1 MAIDSDYVQSMA
13 TQLAQYEIQG
23 QLAKANRNQEAYKAQ
38 LNALSSLDTA
48 LKSFKSAAS
57 GLKLAGSS
65 MLVNSASYSQD
76 GYATATVGS
85 KAVAGSYD
93 FFVQQLASKSQLA
106 LQGLQDGDLGSGSLS
121 IGQGSDTFSVDLG
134 AVTTLDELAAAIN
147 GAADNSGV
155 KATLVRSNGQVNL
168 VLTSE
173 TTGADQ
179 AISLTASG
187 NTAFENAVAA
197 RQELSVAKD
206 AIVRLG
212 GETGIELTSSRNTFA
227 NIIDGVSLTFSKA
240 HQTGDTPLTIEIA
253 QDQSATKEKAQTF
266 VSAFNALMSSF
277 DSLTASGGES
287 GSRGPLAGDASVRA
301 IEGMLNQLVRTS
313 FGGVSLTEFGI
324 VADRGG
330 KLTIDSARF
339 EKAVA
344 ANPEGFEKLFTD
356 KGNLLDTLDKNLA
369 VYTSSA
375 GGLLTNRK
383 DTLNTQLRRVDQ
395 QFDNIQKQYD
405 SYYARYLR
413 QYTGLM
419 QTMAAMEQ
427 TYGMF

>member
-13 TQLAQYEIQG
+13 TQLAQYEVQG
-23 QLAKANRNQEAYKAQ
+23 QLAKANRNQAAYKSQ
-38 LNALSSLDTA
+38 LGALTALDTA
-48 LKSFKSAAS
+48 LKTFKTAAS

-65 MLVNSASYSQD
+65 MLVNSATFSQE
-76 GYATATVGS
+76 GYANATVGS
-85 KAVAGSYD
+85 KAVPGSYD
-93 FFVQQLASKSQLA
+93 FFVQQLASKSQIA
-106 LQGLQDGDLGSGSLS
+106 LQGLQGSDLGSGSLT
-121 IGQGSDTFSVDLG
+121 IGQGSDSFNVDLG
-134 AVTTLDELAAAIN
+134 AVSTLDELAAAIN
-147 GAADNSGV
+147 GASDNKGV

-173 TTGADQ
+173 KTGADQ

-187 NTAFENAVAA
+187 NAAFESAVAG
-197 RQELSVAKD
+197 RQELSVARD

-212 GETGIELTSSRNTFA
+212 GENGIELTSSSNTFD
-227 NIIDGVSLTFSKA
+227 NIIDGVSLTFNKA
-240 HQTGDTPLTIEIA
+240 HKSGDTPVTIDIG
-253 QDQSATKEKAQTF
+253 QDQKATKEKAQAF
-266 VSAFNALMSSF
+266 VSAFNALMGSF

-287 GSRGPLAGDASVRA
+287 GTRGALAGDASVRA
-301 IEGMLNQLVRTS
+301 IESMLNQLVRTS

-324 VADRGG
+324 VADRNG
-330 KLTIDSARF
+330 KLTIDNARF

-383 DTLNTQLRRVDQ
+383 DTLNSQLRRVDQ
-395 QFDNIQKQYD
+395 QFDTIQKQYD
-405 SYYARYLR
+405 SYYSRYLR

>member
-1 MAIDSDYVQSMA
+1 MAIDSDYVQNMA
-13 TQLAQYEIQG
+13 TQFAQYEIQG
-23 QLAKANRNQEAYKAQ
+23 QLAKTNRNQAAYKAQ
-38 LNALSSLDTA
+38 LGALTTLDSA
-48 LKSFKSAAS
+48 LKTFKSAAK

-65 MLVNSASYSQD
+65 MLVNSASFSQE
-76 GYATATVGS
+76 GYASATVGS

-106 LQGLQDGDLGSGSLS
+106 LQGLQDGDLGSGSLT
-121 IGQGSDTFSVDLG
+121 IGQGGDSFVIDLSG
-134 AVTTLDELAAAIN
+134 VATLDELAAAIN
-147 GAADNSGV
+147 GAGDNTGV
-155 KATLVRSNGQVNL
+155 KATLVRSDGQVNL

-173 TTGADQ
+173 KTGADQ
-179 AISLTASG
+179 AISLSASG
-187 NTAFENAVAA
+187 NAAFEGAVAS
-197 RQELSVAKD
+197 RQQLSVAKD

-212 GETGIELTSSRNTFA
+212 GETGIELTSSSNTFD
-227 NIIDGVSLTFSKA
+227 NVIDGVSLTFSKA
-240 HQTGDTPLTIEIA
+240 HKSGDTPLTIDIG
-253 QDQSATKEKAQTF
+253 QDQKATKEKAQSF
-266 VSAFNALMSSF
+266 VSAFNALMTSF
-277 DSLTASGGES
+277 DSLTASGGEK
-287 GSRGPLAGDASVRA
+287 GSRGALAGDASVRA
-301 IEGMLNQLVRTS
+301 IETMLNQLVRTS

-324 VADRGG
+324 AADRNG
-330 KLTIDSARF
+330 KLAIDNARF

-375 GGLLTNRK
+375 GGVLTNRK

-395 QFDNIQKQYD
+395 QFDNTQKQYD

-427 TYGMF
+427 THGMF

>member
-65 MLVNSASYSQD
+65 MLVNSASYSQE

-212 GETGIELTSSRNTFA
+212 GETGIELTSSSNTFA

-240 HQTGDTPLTIEIA
+240 HQTGDIPLTIEIA

-344 ANPEGFEKLFTD
+344 ANPDGFEKLFTD

>member
-65 MLVNSASYSQD
+65 MLVNSASYSQE

-106 LQGLQDGDLGSGSLS
+106 LQGLQDGDLVSGSLS

-212 GETGIELTSSRNTFA
+212 GETGIELTSSSNTFA

-240 HQTGDTPLTIEIA
+240 HQTGDIPLTIEIA

>member
-65 MLVNSASYSQD
+65 MLVNSASYSQE

-121 IGQGSDTFSVDLG
+121 IGQGGDTFSVDLG

-212 GETGIELTSSRNTFA
+212 GETGIELTSSSNTFA

>member
-13 TQLAQYEIQG
+13 TQLAQYEVQG
-23 QLAKANRNQEAYKAQ
+23 QLAKANRNEAAYKSQ
-38 LNALSSLDTA
+38 LGALTALDTA
-48 LKSFKSAAS
+48 LKTFKTAAS

-65 MLVNSASYSQD
+65 MLVNSATFSQE
-76 GYATATVGS
+76 GYASATVGS
-85 KAVAGSYD
+85 KAVPGSYD

-106 LQGLQDGDLGSGSLS
+106 LQGLQGSDLGSGSLT
-121 IGQGSDTFSVDLG
+121 IGQGSDSFNVDLG
-134 AVTTLDELAAAIN
+134 AVSTLDELAAAIN
-147 GAADNSGV
+147 GASDNKGV

-173 TTGADQ
+173 KTGADQ
-179 AISLTASG
+179 AISLTANG
-187 NTAFENAVAA
+187 NTAFETAVAG
-197 RQELSVAKD
+197 RQELSVARD

-212 GETGIELTSSRNTFA
+212 GENGIELTSSSNTFD
-227 NIIDGVSLTFSKA
+227 NVIDGVSLTFNKA
-240 HQTGDTPLTIEIA
+240 HKSGDTPVTIDIG
-253 QDQSATKEKAQTF
+253 QDQKATKEKAQTF
-266 VSAFNALMSSF
+266 VSAFNALMTSF

-287 GSRGPLAGDASVRA
+287 GTRGVLAGDASVRA
-301 IEGMLNQLVRTS
+301 IESMLNQLVRTS

-324 VADRGG
+324 VADRNG
-330 KLTIDSARF
+330 KLTIDNARF

-375 GGLLTNRK
+375 GGLLTSRK
-383 DTLNTQLRRVDQ
+383 DTLNSQLRRVDQ
-395 QFDNIQKQYD
+395 QFDTIQKQYD
-405 SYYARYLR
+405 SYYSRYLR

>member
-1 MAIDSDYVQSMA
+1 MA

-23 QLAKANRNQEAYKAQ
+23 QLAKANRNEAAYKAQ
-38 LNALSSLDTA
+38 LSAVTSLDTA
-48 LKSFKSAAS
+48 LKGFKSAAS
-57 GLKLAGSS
+57 GLKLAGNS
-65 MLVNSASYSQD
+65 MLVNSASFSQE
-76 GYATATVGS
+76 GYASATVS
-85 KAVAGSYD
+85 TKAVAGSYD
-93 FFVQQLASKSQLA
+93 FFVQQLASKSQVA
-106 LQGLQDGDLGSGSLS
+106 LQGLQDGDLGSGSLT
-121 IGQGSDTFSVDLG
+121 IGQAGGSFTIELDS
-134 AVTTLDELAAAIN
+134 VTTLDELAAAIN
-147 GAADNSGV
+147 NASDNEGV

-173 TTGADQ
+173 KTGTDQ
-179 AISLTASG
+179 AISLSASG
-187 NTAFENAVAA
+187 NTAFEDAVAA

-212 GETGIELTSSRNTFA
+212 GESGIELTSSSNTFD
-227 NIIDGVSLTFSKA
+227 NVVDGVSLTFNKA
-240 HQTGDTPLTIEIA
+240 HKSGDTPLTMEIG
-253 QDQSATKEKAQTF
+253 QDQKATKEKAQAF
-266 VSAFNALMSSF
+266 VSAFNTLMSSF

-287 GSRGPLAGDASVRA
+287 GGRGPLAGDASVRA
-301 IEGMLNQLVRTS
+301 IESMLNQVVRTS

-324 VADRGG
+324 VADRNG
-330 KLTIDSARF
+330 KLTIDNARF

-375 GGLLTNRK
+375 GGLLANRK
-383 DTLNTQLRRVDQ
+383 DTLNSQLRRVDQ
-395 QFDNIQKQYD
+395 QFDAIQKQYD

>member
-65 MLVNSASYSQD
+65 MLVNSASYSQE

-212 GETGIELTSSRNTFA
+212 GETGIELTGSSNTFA

-240 HQTGDTPLTIEIA
+240 QQTGDTPLTIEIA

>member
-1 MAIDSDYVQSMA
+1 MA

-65 MLVNSASYSQD
+65 MLVNSASYSQE

-212 GETGIELTSSRNTFA
+212 GETGIELTSSSNTFA

>member
-1 MAIDSDYVQSMA
+1 MA
-13 TQLAQYEIQG
+13 TQLAKYEIQG
-23 QLAKANRNQEAYKAQ
+23 QLAKANRNQAAYKAQ
-38 LNALSSLDTA
+38 LSALTTLDTA
-48 LKSFKSAAS
+48 LKTFKSAAS

-65 MLVNSASYSQD
+65 MLVNSASFSQE
-76 GYATATVGS
+76 GYASATVGS

-106 LQGLQDGDLGSGSLS
+106 LQGLQDGDLGSGTLT
-121 IGQGSDTFSVDLG
+121 IGQGGDSFEIDLG
-134 AVTTLDELAAAIN
+134 AVSTLDELAAAIN
-147 GAADNSGV
+147 GAGDNTGV

-173 TTGADQ
+173 KTGADQ
-179 AISLTASG
+179 AISLSAGG
-187 NTAFENAVAA
+187 NAAFQGAVAG
-197 RQELSVAKD
+197 RQELSVARD

-212 GETGIELTSSRNTFA
+212 GETGIELSSTSNTFD

-240 HQTGDTPLTIEIA
+240 HKAGDTPLTIEIG
-253 QDQSATKEKAQTF
+253 QDQKATKEKAQTF
-266 VSAFNALMSSF
+266 VSAFNALMTSF

-287 GSRGPLAGDASVRA
+287 GGRGPLAGDASVRA
-301 IEGMLNQLVRTS
+301 IETMLNQLVRTS
-313 FGGVSLTEFGI
+313 FGGASLTEFGI
-324 VADRGG
+324 VANRNG
-330 KLTIDSARF
+330 KLTIDNARF

-405 SYYARYLR
+405 SYYSRYLR

>member
-65 MLVNSASYSQD
+65 MLVNSASYSQE

-212 GETGIELTSSRNTFA
+212 GETGIELTSSSNTFA

-369 VYTSSA
+369 AYTSSA
-375 GGLLTNRK
+375 GGLLTDRK
-383 DTLNTQLRRVDQ
+383 DNLNTQLRRVDQ
-395 QFDNIQKQYD
+395 QFDSIQKQYD

>member
-65 MLVNSASYSQD
+65 MLVNSASYSQE

-121 IGQGSDTFSVDLG
+121 IGQGSDTFSVDLS

-212 GETGIELTSSRNTFA
+212 GEAGIELTSSSNTFA

>member
-23 QLAKANRNQEAYKAQ
+23 QLAKANRNEATYKAQ
-38 LNALSSLDTA
+38 LSAVTSLDTA
-48 LKSFKSAAS
+48 LKGFKSAAS
-57 GLKLAGSS
+57 GLKLGGNS
-65 MLVNSASYSQD
+65 MLVNSASFSQE
-76 GYATATVGS
+76 GYASATVS
-85 KAVAGSYD
+85 TKAVAGSYD
-93 FFVQQLASKSQLA
+93 FFVQQLASKSQVA
-106 LQGLQDGDLGSGSLS
+106 LQGLQDGDLGSGSLT
-121 IGQGSDTFSVDLG
+121 IGQAGGSFTIELDS
-134 AVTTLDELAAAIN
+134 VTTLDELAAAIN
-147 GAADNSGV
+147 NASDNEGV

-173 TTGADQ
+173 KTGADQ
-179 AISLTASG
+179 AISLSASD
-187 NTAFENAVAA
+187 NTAFEDAVAA

-212 GETGIELTSSRNTFA
+212 GESGIELTSSSNTFD
-227 NIIDGVSLTFSKA
+227 NVVDGVSLTFNKA
-240 HQTGDTPLTIEIA
+240 HKSGDTPLTMEIG
-253 QDQSATKEKAQTF
+253 QDQKATKEKAQAF
-266 VSAFNALMSSF
+266 VSAFNTLMNSF

-287 GSRGPLAGDASVRA
+287 GGRGPLAGDASVRA
-301 IEGMLNQLVRTS
+301 IESMLNQVVRTS

-324 VADRGG
+324 VADRNG
-330 KLTIDSARF
+330 KLTIDNARF

-383 DTLNTQLRRVDQ
+383 DTLNSQLRRVDQ
-395 QFDNIQKQYD
+395 QFDAIQKQYD

>member
-65 MLVNSASYSQD
+65 MLVNSASYSQE

-212 GETGIELTSSRNTFA
+212 GETGIELTSSSNTFA

>member
-65 MLVNSASYSQD
+65 MLVNSASYSQE

-187 NTAFENAVAA
+187 NTAFENAVVA

-212 GETGIELTSSRNTFA
+212 GEAGIELTSSSNTFA

-240 HQTGDTPLTIEIA
+240 HQAGDTPLTIEIA

-330 KLTIDSARF
+330 KLAIDSARF

>member
-65 MLVNSASYSQD
+65 MLVNSASYSQE

-212 GETGIELTSSRNTFA
+212 GEAGIELTSSSNTFA

-375 GGLLTNRK
+375 SGLLTNRK

>member
-13 TQLAQYEIQG
+13 TQLAKYEIQG
-23 QLAKANRNQEAYKAQ
+23 QLAKANRNQAAYKAQ
-38 LNALSSLDTA
+38 LSALTTLDTA
-48 LKSFKSAAS
+48 LKTFKSAAS

-65 MLVNSASYSQD
+65 MLVNSASFSQE
-76 GYATATVGS
+76 GYASATVGS

-106 LQGLQDGDLGSGSLS
+106 LQGLQDGDLGSGTLT
-121 IGQGSDTFSVDLG
+121 IGQGGDSFEIDLG
-134 AVTTLDELAAAIN
+134 AVSTLDELAAAIN
-147 GAADNSGV
+147 GAGDNTGV

-173 TTGADQ
+173 KTGADQ
-179 AISLTASG
+179 AISLSAGG
-187 NTAFENAVAA
+187 NAAFQGAVAG
-197 RQELSVAKD
+197 RQELSVARD

-212 GETGIELTSSRNTFA
+212 GEGGIELSSTSNTFD

-240 HQTGDTPLTIEIA
+240 HKAGDTPLTIEIG
-253 QDQSATKEKAQTF
+253 QDQKATKEKAQTF
-266 VSAFNALMSSF
+266 VSAFNALMTSF

-287 GSRGPLAGDASVRA
+287 GGRGPLAGDASVRA
-301 IEGMLNQLVRTS
+301 IETMLNQLVRTS
-313 FGGVSLTEFGI
+313 FGGASLTEFGI
-324 VADRGG
+324 VANRNG
-330 KLTIDSARF
+330 KLTIDNARF

-405 SYYARYLR
+405 SYYSRYLR

>member
-65 MLVNSASYSQD
+65 MLVNSASYSQE

-212 GETGIELTSSRNTFA
+212 GETGIELTSSSNTFA

-301 IEGMLNQLVRTS
+301 IEGMLNQLVRTP

>member
-23 QLAKANRNQEAYKAQ
+23 QLAKANRNEAAYKAQ
-38 LNALSSLDTA
+38 LSAVTSLDTA
-48 LKSFKSAAS
+48 LKGFKSAAS
-57 GLKLAGSS
+57 GLKLGGNS
-65 MLVNSASYSQD
+65 MLVNSASFSQE
-76 GYATATVGS
+76 GYASATVS
-85 KAVAGSYD
+85 TKAVAGSYD
-93 FFVQQLASKSQLA
+93 FFVQQLASKSQVA
-106 LQGLQDGDLGSGSLS
+106 LQGLQDGDLGSGSLT
-121 IGQGSDTFSVDLG
+121 IGQAGGSFTIELDS
-134 AVTTLDELAAAIN
+134 VTTLDELAAAIN
-147 GAADNSGV
+147 NASDNEGV

-173 TTGADQ
+173 KTGADQ
-179 AISLTASG
+179 AISLSASG
-187 NTAFENAVAA
+187 NTAFEDAVAA

-212 GETGIELTSSRNTFA
+212 GESGIELTSSNTFD
-227 NIIDGVSLTFSKA
+227 NVVDGVSLTFNKA
-240 HQTGDTPLTIEIA
+240 HKSGDTPLTMEIG
-253 QDQSATKEKAQTF
+253 QDQKATKEKAQAF
-266 VSAFNALMSSF
+266 VSAFNTLMSSF

-287 GSRGPLAGDASVRA
+287 GGRGPLAGDASVRA
-301 IEGMLNQLVRTS
+301 IESMLNQVVRTS

-324 VADRGG
+324 VADRNG
-330 KLTIDSARF
+330 KLTIDNARF

-383 DTLNTQLRRVDQ
+383 DTLNSQLRRVDQ
-395 QFDNIQKQYD
+395 QFDSIQKQYD

>member
-23 QLAKANRNQEAYKAQ
+23 QLAKANRNEATYKAQ
-38 LNALSSLDTA
+38 LSAVTSLDTA
-48 LKSFKSAAS
+48 LKGFKSAAS
-57 GLKLAGSS
+57 GLKLGGNS
-65 MLVNSASYSQD
+65 MLVNSASFSQE
-76 GYATATVGS
+76 GYASATVS
-85 KAVAGSYD
+85 TKAMAGSYD
-93 FFVQQLASKSQLA
+93 FFVQQLASKSQVA
-106 LQGLQDGDLGSGSLS
+106 LQGLQDGDLGSGSLT
-121 IGQGSDTFSVDLG
+121 IGQAGGSFTIELDS
-134 AVTTLDELAAAIN
+134 VTTLDELAAAIN
-147 GAADNSGV
+147 NASDNEGV

-173 TTGADQ
+173 KTGADQ
-179 AISLTASG
+179 AISLSASD
-187 NTAFENAVAA
+187 NTAFEDAVAA

-212 GETGIELTSSRNTFA
+212 GESGIELTSSSNTFD
-227 NIIDGVSLTFSKA
+227 NVVDGVSLTFNKA
-240 HQTGDTPLTIEIA
+240 HKSGDTPLTMEIG
-253 QDQSATKEKAQTF
+253 QDQKATKEKAQAF
-266 VSAFNALMSSF
+266 VSAFNTLMNSF

-287 GSRGPLAGDASVRA
+287 GGRGPLAGDASVRA
-301 IEGMLNQLVRTS
+301 IESMLNQVVRTS

-324 VADRGG
+324 VADRNG
-330 KLTIDSARF
+330 KLTIDNARF

-383 DTLNTQLRRVDQ
+383 DTLNSQLRRVDQ
-395 QFDNIQKQYD
+395 QFDSIQKQYD

>member
-1 MAIDSDYVQSMA
+1 MA
-13 TQLAQYEIQG
+13 TQLAKYEIQG
-23 QLAKANRNQEAYKAQ
+23 QLAKANRNQAAYKAQ
-38 LNALSSLDTA
+38 LSALTTLDTA
-48 LKSFKSAAS
+48 LKTFKSAAS

-65 MLVNSASYSQD
+65 MLVNSASFSQE
-76 GYATATVGS
+76 GYASATVGS

-106 LQGLQDGDLGSGSLS
+106 LQGLQDGDLGSGTLT
-121 IGQGSDTFSVDLG
+121 IGQGGDSFEIDLG
-134 AVTTLDELAAAIN
+134 AVSTLDELAAAIN
-147 GAADNSGV
+147 GAGDNTGV

-173 TTGADQ
+173 KTGADQ
-179 AISLTASG
+179 AISLSAGG
-187 NTAFENAVAA
+187 NAAFQGAVAG
-197 RQELSVAKD
+197 RQELSVARD

-212 GETGIELTSSRNTFA
+212 GEGGIELSSTSNTFD

-240 HQTGDTPLTIEIA
+240 HKAGDTPLTIEIG
-253 QDQSATKEKAQTF
+253 QDQKATKEKAQTF
-266 VSAFNALMSSF
+266 VSAFNALMTSF

-287 GSRGPLAGDASVRA
+287 GGRGPLAGDASVRA
-301 IEGMLNQLVRTS
+301 IETMLNQLVRTS
-313 FGGVSLTEFGI
+313 FGGASLTEFGI
-324 VADRGG
+324 VANRNG
-330 KLTIDSARF
+330 KLTIDNARF

-405 SYYARYLR
+405 SYYSRYLR

>member
-1 MAIDSDYVQSMA
+1 MA

-65 MLVNSASYSQD
+65 MLVNSASYSQE

-212 GETGIELTSSRNTFA
+212 GEAGIELTSSSNTFA

>member
-1 MAIDSDYVQSMA
+1 MA
-13 TQLAQYEIQG
+13 TQLAKYEIQG
-23 QLAKANRNQEAYKAQ
+23 QLAKANRNQAAYKAQ
-38 LNALSSLDTA
+38 LSALTTLDTA
-48 LKSFKSAAS
+48 LKTFKSAAS

-65 MLVNSASYSQD
+65 MLVNSASFSQE
-76 GYATATVGS
+76 GYASATVGS

-106 LQGLQDGDLGSGSLS
+106 LQGLQDSDLGSGTLT
-121 IGQGSDTFSVDLG
+121 IGQGGDSFEIDLG
-134 AVTTLDELAAAIN
+134 AVSTLDELAAAIN
-147 GAADNSGV
+147 GAGDNTGV

-173 TTGADQ
+173 KTGADQ
-179 AISLTASG
+179 AISLSAGG
-187 NTAFENAVAA
+187 NAAFQGAVAG
-197 RQELSVAKD
+197 RQELSVARD

-212 GETGIELTSSRNTFA
+212 GEGGIELSSTSNTFD

-240 HQTGDTPLTIEIA
+240 HKAGDTPLTIEIG
-253 QDQSATKEKAQTF
+253 QDQKATKEKAQTF
-266 VSAFNALMSSF
+266 VSAFNALMTSF

-287 GSRGPLAGDASVRA
+287 GGRGPLAGDASVRA
-301 IEGMLNQLVRTS
+301 IETMLNQLVRTS
-313 FGGVSLTEFGI
+313 FGGASLTEFGI
-324 VADRGG
+324 VANRNG
-330 KLTIDSARF
+330 KLTIDNARF

-405 SYYARYLR
+405 SYYSRYLR

>member
-13 TQLAQYEIQG
+13 TQLAQYEVQG
-23 QLAKANRNQEAYKAQ
+23 QLAKANRNQAAYKAQ
-38 LNALSSLDTA
+38 LNALTSLDTA
-48 LKSFKSAAS
+48 LKTFKTAAS

-65 MLVNSASYSQD
+65 MLVNSASFSQE
-76 GYATATVGS
+76 GYASATVGT

-93 FFVQQLASKSQLA
+93 FFVQQLASKSQVA
-106 LQGLQDGDLGSGSLS
+106 LQGLQDGNLGSGSLT
-121 IGQGSDTFSVDLG
+121 IGQGGDAFNVDLG
-134 AVTTLDELAAAIN
+134 SVATLDELAAAIN
-147 GAADNSGV
+147 GASDNNGV

-173 TTGADQ
+173 KTGADQ
-179 AISLTASG
+179 AISLNATG
-187 NTAFENAVAA
+187 NAAFEGAVAG

-212 GETGIELTSSRNTFA
+212 GESGIELTSTSNTFD
-227 NIIDGVSLTFSKA
+227 NVIDGVSLTFTKA
-240 HQTGDTPLTIEIA
+240 HKSGDAPLTMEVG
-253 QDQSATKEKAQTF
+253 QDQKATKEKAQAF
-266 VSAFNALMSSF
+266 VSAFNALMTSF

-287 GSRGPLAGDASVRA
+287 GGRGALAGDASVRA

-324 VADRGG
+324 AADRNG
-330 KLTIDSARF
+330 KLSIDNARF
-339 EKAVA
+339 EKAIA

-395 QFDNIQKQYD
+395 QFDTIQKQYD

>member
-65 MLVNSASYSQD
+65 MLVNSASYSQE

-106 LQGLQDGDLGSGSLS
+106 LQGLQDGDLGSGGLS

-212 GETGIELTSSRNTFA
+212 GETGIELTSSSNTFA

>member
-65 MLVNSASYSQD
+65 MLVNSASYSQE

-121 IGQGSDTFSVDLG
+121 IGQGGDTFSVDLG

-212 GETGIELTSSRNTFA
+212 GEAGIELTSSSNTFA

>member
-13 TQLAQYEIQG
+13 TQLAKYEIQG
-23 QLAKANRNQEAYKAQ
+23 QLAKANRNQAAYKAQ
-38 LNALSSLDTA
+38 LSALTTLDTA
-48 LKSFKSAAS
+48 LKTFKSAAS

-65 MLVNSASYSQD
+65 MLVNSASFSQE
-76 GYATATVGS
+76 GYASATVGS

-106 LQGLQDGDLGSGSLS
+106 LQGLQDGDLGSGTLT
-121 IGQGSDTFSVDLG
+121 IGQGGDSFEIDLG
-134 AVTTLDELAAAIN
+134 AVSTLDELAAAIN
-147 GAADNSGV
+147 GAGDNTGV

-173 TTGADQ
+173 KTGADQ
-179 AISLTASG
+179 AISLSAGG
-187 NTAFENAVAA
+187 NAAFQGAVAG
-197 RQELSVAKD
+197 RQELSVARD

-212 GETGIELTSSRNTFA
+212 GEGGIELTSTSNTFD

-240 HQTGDTPLTIEIA
+240 HKAGDTPLTIEIG
-253 QDQSATKEKAQTF
+253 QDQKATKEKAQTF
-266 VSAFNALMSSF
+266 VSAFNALMTSF

-287 GSRGPLAGDASVRA
+287 GGRGPLAGDASVRA
-301 IEGMLNQLVRTS
+301 IETMLNQLVRTS
-313 FGGVSLTEFGI
+313 FGGASLTEFGI
-324 VADRGG
+324 VANRNG
-330 KLTIDSARF
+330 KLTIDNARF

-405 SYYARYLR
+405 SYYSRYLR

>member
-1 MAIDSDYVQSMA
+1 MA
-13 TQLAQYEIQG
+13 TQLAQYEVQG
-23 QLAKANRNQEAYKAQ
+23 QLAKANRNEAAYKSQ
-38 LNALSSLDTA
+38 LGALTALDTA
-48 LKSFKSAAS
+48 LKTFKTAAS

-65 MLVNSASYSQD
+65 MLVNSATFSQE
-76 GYATATVGS
+76 GYASATVGS
-85 KAVAGSYD
+85 KAVPGSYD

-106 LQGLQDGDLGSGSLS
+106 LQGLQGSDLGSGSLT
-121 IGQGSDTFSVDLG
+121 IGQGSDSFNVDLG
-134 AVTTLDELAAAIN
+134 AVSTLDELAAAIN
-147 GAADNSGV
+147 GASDNKGV

-173 TTGADQ
+173 KTGADQ
-179 AISLTASG
+179 AISLTANG
-187 NTAFENAVAA
+187 NTAFETAVAG
-197 RQELSVAKD
+197 RQELSVARD

-212 GETGIELTSSRNTFA
+212 GENGIELTSSSNTFD
-227 NIIDGVSLTFSKA
+227 NVIDGVSLTFNKA
-240 HQTGDTPLTIEIA
+240 HKSGDTPVTIDIG
-253 QDQSATKEKAQTF
+253 QDQKATKEKAQTF
-266 VSAFNALMSSF
+266 VSAFNALMTSF

-287 GSRGPLAGDASVRA
+287 GTRGVLAGDASVRA
-301 IEGMLNQLVRTS
+301 IESMLNQLVRTS

-324 VADRGG
+324 VADRNG
-330 KLTIDSARF
+330 KLTIDNARF

-375 GGLLTNRK
+375 GGLLTSRK
-383 DTLNTQLRRVDQ
+383 DTLNSQLRRVDQ
-395 QFDNIQKQYD
+395 QFDTIQKQYD
-405 SYYARYLR
+405 SYYSRYLR

>member
-65 MLVNSASYSQD
+65 MLVNSASYSQE

-93 FFVQQLASKSQLA
+93 FLVQQLASKSQLA

-212 GETGIELTSSRNTFA
+212 GEAGIELTSSSNTFA

>member
-1 MAIDSDYVQSMA
+1 
-13 TQLAQYEIQG
+13 
-23 QLAKANRNQEAYKAQ
+23 
-38 LNALSSLDTA
+38 
-48 LKSFKSAAS
+48 
-57 GLKLAGSS
+57 
-65 MLVNSASYSQD
+65 
-76 GYATATVGS
+76 
-85 KAVAGSYD
+85 
-93 FFVQQLASKSQLA
+93 
-106 LQGLQDGDLGSGSLS
+106 
-121 IGQGSDTFSVDLG
+121 
-134 AVTTLDELAAAIN
+134 
-147 GAADNSGV
+147 
-155 KATLVRSNGQVNL
+155 

-173 TTGADQ
+173 KTGADQ
-179 AISLTASG
+179 TINLSAAG
-187 NTAFENAVAA
+187 NGAFEGAVAA

-212 GETGIELTSSRNTFA
+212 GEAGIELTSTSNTFD
-227 NIIDGVSLTFSKA
+227 NVIDGVSLTFNKTHKS
-240 HQTGDTPLTIEIA
+240 GDAPLTMEVG
-253 QDQSATKEKAQTF
+253 QDQKATKEKAQTF
-266 VSAFNALMSSF
+266 VSAFNALMTSF
-277 DSLTASGGES
+277 DTLTASGGES
-287 GSRGPLAGDASVRA
+287 GTRGVLAGDASIRA

-324 VADRGG
+324 AADRNG
-330 KLTIDSARF
+330 KLTIDNARF

-383 DTLNTQLRRVDQ
+383 DTLNSQLRRVDQ
-395 QFDNIQKQYD
+395 QFDTIQKQYD
-405 SYYARYLR
+405 SYYSRYLR

>member
-65 MLVNSASYSQD
+65 MLVNSASYSQE

-121 IGQGSDTFSVDLG
+121 IGQGGDTFSVDLG

-187 NTAFENAVAA
+187 NTTFENAVAA

-212 GETGIELTSSRNTFA
+212 GEAGIELTSSSNTFA

>member
-65 MLVNSASYSQD
+65 MLVNSASYSQE

-212 GETGIELTSSRNTFA
+212 GETGIELTSSSDTFA

>member
-13 TQLAQYEIQG
+13 TQLAQYQIQG

-38 LNALSSLDTA
+38 LNALSSLDAA

-65 MLVNSASYSQD
+65 MLVNSASYSQE

-121 IGQGSDTFSVDLG
+121 IGQGSDVFSVDLG

-212 GETGIELTSSRNTFA
+212 GEAGIELTSSSNTFA

>member
-23 QLAKANRNQEAYKAQ
+23 QLAKANRNQAAYKAQ
-38 LNALSSLDTA
+38 LSALTTLDTA
-48 LKSFKSAAS
+48 LKTFKSAAS

-65 MLVNSASYSQD
+65 MLVNSASFSQE
-76 GYATATVGS
+76 GYASATVGT

-93 FFVQQLASKSQLA
+93 FFVQQLASKGQLA
-106 LQGLQDGDLGSGSLS
+106 LQGLQDASLGSGSLT
-121 IGQGSDTFSVDLG
+121 IGQGGDAFDIDLSTV
-134 AVTTLDELAAAIN
+134 ATLDELAAAIN
-147 GAADNSGV
+147 GAGDNTGV

-168 VLTSE
+168 VLTSDK
-173 TTGADQ
+173 TGADQ
-179 AISLTASG
+179 AISLSASG
-187 NTAFENAVAA
+187 NAAFQGAVAG
-197 RQELSVAKD
+197 RQELSVARD

-212 GETGIELTSSRNTFA
+212 GESGIELSSTSNTFD

-240 HQTGDTPLTIEIA
+240 HKAGDTPLTIEVG
-253 QDQSATKEKAQTF
+253 QDQKATKEKAQAF
-266 VSAFNALMSSF
+266 VNAFNALMTSF

-287 GSRGPLAGDASVRA
+287 GGRATLAGDASVRA
-301 IEGMLNQLVRTS
+301 IETMLNQLVRTS
-313 FGGVSLTEFGI
+313 FGGASLTEFGI
-324 VADRGG
+324 VANRNG
-330 KLTIDSARF
+330 KLTIDNARF

-395 QFDNIQKQYD
+395 QFDSIQKQYD